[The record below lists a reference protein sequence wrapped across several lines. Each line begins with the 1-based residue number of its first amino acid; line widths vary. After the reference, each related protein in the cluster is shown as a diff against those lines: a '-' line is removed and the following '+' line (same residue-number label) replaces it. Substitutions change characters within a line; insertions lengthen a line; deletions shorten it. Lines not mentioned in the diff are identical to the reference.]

1 MAFAFRHPD
10 QARRILIRLDNELP
24 PSGAIS
30 ISLAVD
36 RTAYGLEGSKVDGIL
51 ILVENSYNTLEAALL
66 GAGPSAYVGI
76 VVTDADSQGILLTEP
91 LSFHL
96 SFFGRFFDFAHDD
109 DIYTVR
115 GSYAKTGS
123 LAIFTHVYNENS
135 MLKVW
140 EKFYSRIVPLT
151 DLFVIDHGSTSDPR
165 QVLSPG
171 INIISVPRGPVD
183 HRAISHFCN
192 TFQRFLLSQYE
203 WVLHVDADELL
214 VHARGWD
221 YFSQSLLARRDKV
234 IIKAAHG
241 YNLTHDVASEAALDL
256 SVPLGLQRRHLVSVP
271 IYAKPVLS
279 SIPTTWRIGFHLV
292 LETHALVED
301 PELWLIHLS
310 YVDLGLHLEKSRKW
324 SALDVAETE
333 RRESPHLYDRPAT
346 TTEPARQVFS
356 DLLAAGPVIPV
367 PDWMRGMF

>member
-24 PSGAIS
+24 PSRAVS
-30 ISLAVD
+30 ISLVVD
-36 RTAYGLEGSKVDGIL
+36 RTAYRLEGSAVDGTL
-51 ILVENSYNTLEAALL
+51 IVVENSYNTLEAALL
-66 GAGPSAYVGI
+66 GARPSDHVGI
-76 VVTDADSQGILLTEP
+76 VVTDADSQGILLTEA
-91 LSFHL
+91 LAFHV
-96 SFFGRFFDFAHDD
+96 SFFERFFDFARSD

-115 GSYAKTGS
+115 GSYAKTGP
-123 LAIFTHVYNENS
+123 LAIFTHVYNENT

-140 EKFYSRIVPLT
+140 EKFYSRIVPLQ

-171 INIISVPRGPVD
+171 VNIVSVPRGPVD

-221 YFSQSLLARRDKV
+221 YFRRSLLTRRDKV

-256 SVPLGLQRRHLVSVP
+256 SAPLGPQRRHLVSVP

-279 SIPTTWRIGFHLV
+279 SIPTTWRVGFHLV

-333 RRESPHLYDRPAT
+333 RRESPQLYDRPAT
-346 TTEPARQVFS
+346 TTERAAQVFS
-356 DLLAAGPVIPV
+356 ELLETGPVIPV